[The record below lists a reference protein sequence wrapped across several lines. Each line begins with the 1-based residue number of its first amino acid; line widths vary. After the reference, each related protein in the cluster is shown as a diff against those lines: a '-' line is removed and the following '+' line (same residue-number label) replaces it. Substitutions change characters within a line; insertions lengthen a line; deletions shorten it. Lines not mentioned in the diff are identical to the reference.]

1 MTVSRSRLFRPMRA
15 ALLLALAVTLSG
27 CQSWKIFQGKCA
39 MPEDFAGVVSNE
51 PLKIPPGK
59 DAPDTRAALTIP
71 NLDTPEPPRPAESP
85 CIDTPPN
92 ILPPKPPQA

>member
-1 MTVSRSRLFRPMRA
+1 MRA
-15 ALLLALAVTLSG
+15 ALLLALAVSLSG

-39 MPEDFAGVVSNE
+39 MPEDFAGVVNNE
-51 PLKIPPGK
+51 LLKIPPGK
-59 DAPDTRAALTIP
+59 DAPDTRAALVIP
-71 NLDTPEPPRPAESP
+71 NLDSPEAPLSAESP

>member
-1 MTVSRSRLFRPMRA
+1 MKSSSVKLGR
-15 ALLLALAVTLSG
+15 ALAVMALGITLTG

-39 MPEDFAGVVSNE
+39 MPGDFAGAVTNP
-51 PLKIPPGK
+51 PLQIPPGK

-71 NLDTPEPPRPAESP
+71 NLDTPEAPLSPESP